1 MAKIVRDLHMVPG
14 QVAKGDKNGK
24 VANGRV

>member
-1 MAKIVRDLHMVPG
+1 MAKTVNDLQMVLG
-14 QVAKGDKNGK
+14 QVAKGDKNGE